1 MLLHLARYQE
11 GGYTSMVGLIKP
23 GWIQTQ
29 AETMGIPTTFL
40 MSAGQRDIGILAAIV
55 RVIHHEKIRVMHA
68 HEFYMSIIGAA
79 ASRLTGIPLVVT
91 VHGKSYYPYK
101 LRRRMAYRVA
111 AMEAASLVTVSKD
124 LQQFFCRTTGIPP
137 DSVRVISNGIDLVPG
152 MQSKRNRDRLGT
164 IGIPPDAHVVGAVG
178 NLYAV
183 KGHIHLVR
191 ALRQIVQQRPNVH
204 VVILGRG
211 EEHEAL
217 LAEATGLGIADHL
230 HLLGY
235 CDDVQGWLNTMDVY
249 AMPSLSEGLPLSL
262 LEAMASTIPV
272 VVTKVGGIPEVISDG
287 ETGFLVAVG
296 DVDALA
302 CRIMLLLDQPS
313 LAERMAKAGCSVVQQ
328 RFSLETMAGAY
339 SALYQEAVARGGKTH
354 ASGVER

>member
-1 MLLHLARYQE
+1 
-11 GGYTSMVGLIKP
+11 
-23 GWIQTQ
+23 
-29 AETMGIPTTFL
+29 
-40 MSAGQRDIGILAAIV
+40 
-55 RVIHHEKIRVMHA
+55 
-68 HEFYMSIIGAA
+68 
-79 ASRLTGIPLVVT
+79 
-91 VHGKSYYPYK
+91 
-101 LRRRMAYRVA
+101 MAYRLA

-124 LQQFFCRTTGIPP
+124 LQQFLCQTTGIPA
-137 DSVRVISNGIDLVPG
+137 DSVRVICNGIDLVPG
-152 MQSKRNRDRLGT
+152 MQSKRNRDRLGA

-211 EEHEAL
+211 EEQEAL
-217 LAEATGLGIADHL
+217 RAEATALGIADHF

-235 CDDVQGWLNTMDVY
+235 CNDVQGWLNTMDVY

-296 DVDALA
+296 DIDALA
-302 CRIMLLLDQPS
+302 RRIMLLLDQPS
-313 LAERMAKAGCSVVQQ
+313 LAERIAKAGRSLVQR
-328 RFSLETMAGAY
+328 RFSLEAMAGAY
-339 SALYQEAVARGGKTH
+339 SALYQEAVARGGKAH
-354 ASGVER
+354 ASGMAR

>member
-1 MLLHLARYQE
+1 MLLHLAGYQK
-11 GGYTSMVGLIKP
+11 GGYTSIVGLVKP
-23 GWIQTQ
+23 GWIQAQ
-29 AETMGIPTTFL
+29 AESIGIPTRFL
-40 MSAGQRDIGILAAIV
+40 ISPGQRDIGILAAMV
-55 RVIHHEKIRVMHA
+55 RVIRQEKIRVMHA
-68 HEFYMSIIGAA
+68 HEFYMSILGAA

-91 VHGKSYYPYK
+91 VHGKSYYPSQ

-124 LQQFFCRTTGIPP
+124 LQQFFCQTTGVPT
-137 DSVRVISNGIDLVPG
+137 DSVRVIYNGIDLAPG
-152 MQSKRNRDRLGT
+152 IQSKRNRDRLCT
-164 IGIPPDAHVVGAVG
+164 IGIPPDAHVIGAVG

-211 EEHEAL
+211 DEKEAL
-217 LAEATGLGIADHL
+217 LAEARALGVADRL

-235 CDDVQGWLNTMDVY
+235 CEDVQGWLNTMDVY

-272 VVTKVGGIPEVISDG
+272 VVTKVGGIPEVVSDG

-296 DVDALA
+296 DVDELA
-302 CRIMLLLDQPS
+302 KRIMLLLDQPS
-313 LAERMAKAGCSVVQQ
+313 LAERIAKAGRSVVQQ
-328 RFSLETMAGAY
+328 RYSLETMAGAY
-339 SALYQEAVARGGKTH
+339 SALYQEAVARRGKAH
-354 ASGVER
+354 AS